1 MKCHHC
7 DSQATV
13 HLTQIING
21 QMHKM
26 DLCETCA
33 QKKGVT
39 NPDNLSI
46 GNLLDDHQTSGDT
59 SVASMTCESCGTTHQ
74 DFKKGGR
81 LGCEACYHV
90 FRPVLEPLLDGMH
103 SGINHLGKIPSRSV
117 QKKEEKDTEELLS
130 KALKKAVEE
139 ENYEKAA
146 EIRDRLIKLQS
157 QSSSPA

>member
-7 DSQATV
+7 NSQATV

-26 DLCETCA
+26 DLCEACA
-33 QKKGVT
+33 QEKGVT

-46 GNLLDDHQTSGDT
+46 GNLLDDNQPKIDAST
-59 SVASMTCESCGTTHQ
+59 ASMTCESCGTTHQ
-74 DFKKGGR
+74 EFKKGGR

-103 SGINHLGKIPSRSV
+103 AGIKHLGKVPSRSV
-117 QKKEEKDTEELLS
+117 KKKSAEENEGILQKE
-130 KALKKAVEE
+130 LKKAVEE

-146 EIRDRLIKLQS
+146 ELRDRLKKLQAR
-157 QSSSPA
+157 SSTTA